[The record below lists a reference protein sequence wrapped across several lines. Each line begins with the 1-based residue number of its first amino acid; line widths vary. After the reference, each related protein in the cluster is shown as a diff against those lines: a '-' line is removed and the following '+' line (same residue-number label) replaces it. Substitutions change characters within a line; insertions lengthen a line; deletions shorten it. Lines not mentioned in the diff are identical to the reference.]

1 MNSQPKFFN
10 ESDLYTFFEMIG
22 KEFDDEIRLWL
33 ITKVVNHVKNN
44 EVFVDTVNTVNGT
57 NILLDM
63 DMVFE
68 FVNEILMDVLIAL
81 ESPAR
86 PKDLQSWSLEEVIGI
101 VYNFNEMSASQFDTG
116 EEAPSLLAIRMAE
129 INNLTDMSEDHQK

>member
-22 KEFDDEIRLWL
+22 KEFDDDIRLWL
-33 ITKVVNHVKNN
+33 ITKVVSHVKNN
-44 EVFVDTVNTVNGT
+44 TVFIDTVNTVNGT
-57 NILLDM
+57 NILLNM

-68 FVNEILMDVLIAL
+68 FVNEILMDVLIVL
-81 ESPAR
+81 ESSAR

-101 VYNFNEMSASQFDTG
+101 VYNFNEMSAAQFDNQ

-129 INNLTDMSEDHQK
+129 INNLTDAHEDHQK

>member
-44 EVFVDTVNTVNGT
+44 KVFVDTVNTVNGT
-57 NILLDM
+57 NILLNM

-68 FVNEILMDVLIAL
+68 FVNEVLMDVLIAL

-129 INNLTDMSEDHQK
+129 INNLTDTSEDHQK